1 MSDTT
6 TDDAALAAEFDVLA
20 QRAGLTIPDDRRAAM
35 LKGYK
40 DMKRMT
46 ALMRQHPRT
55 AADEPA
61 AAYSL
66 QSITRSI

>member
-1 MSDTT
+1 MQDTT
-6 TDDAALAAEFDVLA
+6 TDDAALAAEFDALA
-20 QRAGLTIPDDRRAAM
+20 RRAGLTIPEDRKAAM
-35 LKGYK
+35 LQGYK

-46 ALMRQHPRT
+46 ALMRQHPRA

-66 QSITRSI
+66 QSITRSL

>member
-6 TDDAALAAEFDVLA
+6 NDSDLAAEFDMLA
-20 QRAGLTIPDDRRAAM
+20 KRAGLIIPDDRKAAM
-35 LKGYK
+35 LAGYK
-40 DMKRMT
+40 DLKRMT
-46 ALMRQHPRT
+46 VLMRQPRT

-66 QSITRSI
+66 HSITRST